1 MSTSPGLSVR
11 ARLWL
16 GVIASGLVL
25 WCFFAWLVLERPFL
39 DAAGESVGTAL
50 LLGVLASVI
59 GAIRGSRPNP

>member
-1 MSTSPGLSVR
+1 LGTLSGLSVR

-16 GVIASGLVL
+16 GVIAIGLLL

-59 GAIRGSRPNP
+59 GAVRGSRPNA

>member
-1 MSTSPGLSVR
+1 MSTPTVLSVR

-16 GVIASGLVL
+16 GVIAVGLIL

-39 DAAGESVGTAL
+39 DAAGESVGTAM

-59 GAIRGSRPNP
+59 GAVRGSRPND